1 MAALACSTA
10 LAAEEVEIR
19 GSVAAVSNYLYE
31 GVSQSWNR
39 PALQGEIEVEHD
51 LGLYAGAF
59 VSTISPRQFPGG
71 ALEVESWLGYG
82 YDLSN
87 DSSLAVELAYFAFPG
102 ANANNGQCGSG
113 IPCASQSF
121 DTAQLRAVAQWR
133 WLSLQ
138 LGYSLTD
145 YFGASAATG
154 FAGSTRGT
162 TRVEVS
168 AEPDLPFDNAWTLV
182 ARVGYTHY
190 GSAFLTP
197 VLPGVDGNGGDYTFG
212 LKRRILTG
220 IGKLDVVVAVA
231 GTSHGVTS
239 KSLTDGAQTRL
250 GGPLPFIGLTLGF

>member
-1 MAALACSTA
+1 LAALACSTA
-10 LAAEEVEIR
+10 FAADDFEIR
-19 GSVAAVSNYLYE
+19 SSVAVVSNYLYE

-51 LGLYAGAF
+51 IGVYAGAF

-82 YDLSN
+82 YDLGN
-87 DSSLAVELAYFAFPG
+87 DSSLAVELGYFAFPG
-102 ANANNGQCGSG
+102 ANMSNGECGG
-113 IPCASQSF
+113 LPCASQSF
-121 DTAQLRAVAQWR
+121 NTAQVRGVAQWR
-133 WLSLQ
+133 WLSFQ

-145 YFGASAATG
+145 YFGAATTTG

-162 TRVEVS
+162 TRIEAS
-168 AEPDLPFDNAWTLV
+168 AEPELPFDGAWTLI

-197 VLPGVDGNGGDYTFG
+197 VLPGVDGNGGDYTLG
-212 LKRRILTG
+212 LKRRFVTEVG
-220 IGKLDVVVAVA
+220 RMDVVVAVA

-239 KSLTDGAQTRL
+239 RSLTDSAQTRL
-250 GGPLPFIGLTLGF
+250 GGPLPFIGLTLSF

>member
-1 MAALACSTA
+1 M
-10 LAAEEVEIR
+10 
-19 GSVAAVSNYLYE
+19 VSNYLYD

-51 LGLYAGAF
+51 LGLYVGAF

-82 YDLSN
+82 YDLGK

-102 ANANNGQCGSG
+102 ANASNGQCGSG
-113 IPCASQSF
+113 TTCVSQSF
-121 DTAQLRAVAQWR
+121 NTAQLRATAQWR

-145 YFGASAATG
+145 YFGASVATG

-162 TRVEVS
+162 TRVEAS
-168 AEPDLPFDNAWTLV
+168 AEPELPFDHTWTLV

-212 LKRRILTG
+212 LKHRILTG
-220 IGKLDVVVAVA
+220 LGNLDVVVAVA

-239 KSLTDGAQTRL
+239 RSLTDSAQTRL
-250 GGPLPFIGLTLGF
+250 GGPLPFIGLTLSF